1 MAQAKTT
8 KTEAAAAAATYT
20 VDQLAASKRYANRRD
35 LIRALLEN
43 GKTYTLNEADRL
55 IEKYMKGKVN

>member
-35 LIRALLEN
+35 LIRALLED
-43 GKTYTLNEADRL
+43 GKAYTLNEVDGL

>member
-8 KTEAAAAAATYT
+8 NAEKATETATYKKE
-20 VDQLAASKRYANRRD
+20 QLVASKRYANRRD
-35 LIRALLEN
+35 LIRALLED
-43 GKTYTLNEADRL
+43 GKAYTLNEVDGL

>member
-8 KTEAAAAAATYT
+8 NTEQAAPAAYT
-20 VDQLAASKRYANRRD
+20 KEQLAASKRYANRRD
-35 LIRALLEN
+35 LIRALLED
-43 GKTYTLNEADRL
+43 GKAYTLKEADAL